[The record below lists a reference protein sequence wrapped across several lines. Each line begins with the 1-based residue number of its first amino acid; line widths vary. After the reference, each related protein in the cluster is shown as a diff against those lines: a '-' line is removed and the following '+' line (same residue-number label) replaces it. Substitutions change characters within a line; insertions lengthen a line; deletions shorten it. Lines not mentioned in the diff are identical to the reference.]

1 MDKFMEL
8 AYKEALNGLSKK
20 RGGPFGAVIVKDG
33 KVIAKGHNQV
43 LLKNDPTAHAE
54 VVAIRKACKKLK
66 TVDLSDCT
74 LYASSKPCPMCIGVI
89 QWSRI
94 KNVKYSGGY
103 DDTKKLNF
111 DDQMF
116 SDEFEA
122 EDDNWEQI
130 DQDRFEELICAAF
143 NNCGQD
149 IKY

>member
-1 MDKFMEL
+1 MDKFMEI
-8 AYKEALNGLSKK
+8 AYKEALIGLSKK
-20 RGGPFGAVIVKDG
+20 QGGPFGAVIVKDG
-33 KVIAKGHNQV
+33 KVIAKGHNKV
-43 LLKNDPTAHAE
+43 LLKKDPTAHAE
-54 VVAIRKACKKLK
+54 VVAIRKACKKLN
-66 TVDLSDCT
+66 TVDLSGCT

-103 DDTKKLNF
+103 EDTKKLNF

-116 SDEFEA
+116 FDEFGA

-130 DQDRFEELICAAF
+130 DQDRFDDLICAAF
-143 NNCGQD
+143 NNCGHE